1 MPAVQMYSNFAEVA
15 IAAYGVNLTA
25 TDDLLREYREKSGSR
40 KIGVRS
46 CKATYYLVNL
56 QISKNGVRSF
66 IITSR

>member
-40 KIGVRS
+40 KIGVKSRGQ
-46 CKATYYLVNL
+46 VL
-56 QISKNGVRSF
+56 QSNILFS
-66 IITSR
+66 